1 MDADRRE
8 TITILGATGSIGL
21 NTLDLLARSPD
32 RFSVEALTA
41 NSNARQLAELAVR
54 HQARLA
60 VVSDPDAY
68 QELRAALSGTG
79 IEAAAGPDAVVD
91 AARRP
96 SARVM
101 EAIVGAAGLAPTLAA
116 VARGACVLL
125 ANKECLV
132 CAGGLF
138 MSAAGRSGATV
149 LPVDSEHSAVFQA
162 LRAGRAA
169 DVEKV
174 VLTASGGPFRE
185 WPIEHLAAATPEQ
198 AVRHPTWRMGAKIS
212 IDSAT
217 LMNKGLELIEAAHL
231 FELPAER
238 LGVLVHPESI
248 VHGLVSFLDGA
259 VVAQLAPPD
268 MRTPIAYALAWPGR
282 MATPTARL
290 DLAALGKLT
299 FEEPDLARFPALGL
313 ARAALAEG
321 GGAPTMLNAANE
333 IAVNAYLNNRINFA
347 DIVRV
352 IETVMSRHE
361 RSRPGE
367 PGSLEDALA
376 LDAAARRLAEA
387 AIPACVARAV

>member
-101 EAIVGAAGLAPTLAA
+101 AAIVGAAGLAPTLAA

-132 CAGGLF
+132 CAGELF

-238 LGVLVHPESI
+238 LDVLVHPESI

-361 RSRPGE
+361 RSRPCE